1 MCAFKKAMLRQQQNA
16 NRAATILG
24 QQEQNTKAAAGKR
37 ADKNWAQKWCQNN
50 SLYSDQSCKNNF
62 KSNVNSCPFII

>member
-24 QQEQNTKAAAGKR
+24 QQEQNIKAAAGKR

-50 SLYSDQSCKNNF
+50 SLY
-62 KSNVNSCPFII
+62 